1 MNKLLWLI
9 FVCVLSCQS
18 KPTRKE
24 TSSSKKIILRSIDFN
39 KETIQFLQ
47 KEIRHFFNK
56 DVVITNEPIPNPRF
70 INREKGFRYSADSLI
85 RYYSSLKNDTIITNV
100 VLLHDDI
107 FTTKRDAQ
115 GQVMEP
121 AYKYKI
127 WGLFGLGYLP
137 GNACIISDYRLRTN
151 DVKKYQH
158 RIRTV
163 VVHEIGHNYGL
174 PHCANELCI
183 MSDANE
189 KISTVD
195 NSNTTMCS
203 QCLKVIQ

>member
-39 KETIQFLQ
+39 KETIEFLQ

-85 RYYSSLKNDTIITNV
+85 RYYSSFKNDTIITNV

-174 PHCANELCI
+174 PHCADELCI

-203 QCLKVIQ
+203 QCIKVIQ